1 MNFRCLSYQA
11 ECILNNGVQS
21 VQYMRNGHGDSDHAP
36 KLIPL
41 QFGNVMS
48 FLCSACLEMWIEAC
62 CFQSLKVP
70 HNMQGHEVTALFK
83 HDTENKT

>member
-1 MNFRCLSYQA
+1 
-11 ECILNNGVQS
+11 
-21 VQYMRNGHGDSDHAP
+21 
-36 KLIPL
+36 
-41 QFGNVMS
+41 MS